1 MCKKEVNKHVVCEKG
16 LITVFW
22 VYFIGKLRLYAKDV
36 NNSFGRPL
44 EEEEQTHNTLYV
56 GDHSLLLTSSYI

>member
-22 VYFIGKLRLYAKDV
+22 VYFIDKLRLYAKDV
-36 NNSFGRPL
+36 NNSFGCPL
-44 EEEEQTHNTLYV
+44 E
-56 GDHSLLLTSSYI
+56 